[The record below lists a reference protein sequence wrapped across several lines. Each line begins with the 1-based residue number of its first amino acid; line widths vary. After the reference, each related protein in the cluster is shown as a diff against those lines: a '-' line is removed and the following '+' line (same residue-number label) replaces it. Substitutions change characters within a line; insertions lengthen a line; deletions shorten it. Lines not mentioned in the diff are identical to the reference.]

1 MTQLFLSL
9 FSQWPFSE
17 RVKSG
22 IKSCLSSDAFAE
34 LGESLQHLLTG
45 LEDLGVESLPLE
57 MENEMRRAMSLSP
70 HPEVNVDNLEA
81 DSLPSSA
88 FASQFG
94 TPYGLSPAE
103 EIAFSSMIHQ
113 MMVGGTGRDDCDP
126 VLEHFIWETEAQ
138 WEGEGEGVAVM

>member
-1 MTQLFLSL
+1 MSL
-9 FSQWPFSE
+9 
-17 RVKSG
+17 
-22 IKSCLSSDAFAE
+22 SDAFAE
-34 LGESLQHLLTG
+34 LGESLQNLLTG

-70 HPEVNVDNLEA
+70 HPSVNLDT

-113 MMVGGTGRDDCDP
+113 MMVGGAVSDDCDP
-126 VLEHFIWETEAQ
+126 VLEHFIWESEAQ
-138 WEGEGEGVAVM
+138 WEGEGEEGVAVM